1 MRYFKLILLLV
12 CCTVSAFGQSTQTT
26 DDTSAFKQYL
36 SHTFAQYYPMS
47 VLQRM
52 YRYMNAYSK
61 DTISNRYVVTES
73 NENFGWAVADMPAEG
88 PISFATPATYMV
100 GKEQGFRSGYRHYD
114 DKAFPDTL
122 QYVFKLA
129 HSDFRSQ
136 YPKRRVA
143 EQELVKNLTAFSKA
157 AHNKP
162 LFFAEIHQKYDDDIT
177 TYVKDIFSKSIL
189 VNEKHY
195 QRFLRKP
202 SVEKL
207 QNDMGVRFVISM
219 AMYELWLKQESEK

>member
-1 MRYFKLILLLV
+1 MLI
-12 CCTVSAFGQSTQTT
+12 CCTVSAFGQSTQVV
-26 DDTSAFKQYL
+26 DDASAFKQYL

-52 YRYMNAYSK
+52 YRYMDAYSK

-73 NENFGWAVADMPAEG
+73 VENFGWAVADMPEKG
-88 PISFATPATYMV
+88 PIYFVSPPATFMV

-122 QYVFKLA
+122 HYVFKLA
-129 HSDFRSQ
+129 HSDFQ
-136 YPKRRVA
+136 NKFPKKKVA
-143 EQELVKNLTAFSKA
+143 QKELVENLIAFNKV

-162 LFFAEIHQKYDDDIT
+162 LFFAEIHQNYNDNVSD
-177 TYVKDIFSKSIL
+177 YVKELFDKSIL

-207 QNDMGVRFVISM
+207 QNDMGVRFVICI
-219 AMYELWLKQESEK
+219 AMYELWLKQQNK